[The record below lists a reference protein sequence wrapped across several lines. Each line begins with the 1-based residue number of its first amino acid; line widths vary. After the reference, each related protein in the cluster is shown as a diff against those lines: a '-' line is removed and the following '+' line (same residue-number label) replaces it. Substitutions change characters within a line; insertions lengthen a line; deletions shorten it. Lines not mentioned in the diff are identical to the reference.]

1 LNDKKKLQERFR
13 KIIQKS
19 EHNGELQIAKKSDH
33 QTNDQQTIEVNT
45 VPLDSGSNDNDKATH
60 LDVLPKRRIED
71 RQNYKQTD
79 RKVKQKK
86 RFSTQDRF
94 KQNKQSLNW
103 KSQKNYSAVKSNQR
117 VNNRPTSMAETADKD
132 KIKTQSGPEKST
144 LNKQTKLK
152 THDFKKKKLHQ
163 KALGLPYVFK
173 NTTDHYGRFE
183 EHKDSDENSAVV
195 ATDES
200 VTFVKRTLMKTKKTK
215 HPSLKFEASKDKIN
229 GEFKEALSKHSLSH
243 VKQSRANNIT
253 KPSKKD
259 QHKRSIK
266 KVYNMEKQSAFN
278 TGIKDRIKNVF
289 KQVKEWVTRG
299 LKKFAIYMI
308 GPVFM
313 FVVSS
318 VLILSMVQ
326 SFSGAVSTVVSTS
339 YQSSDLVI
347 TNSDVM
353 YTRLEA
359 DLLYAINHVEEDHP
373 SYDEYRYNVDAVGH
387 DPHIMVAYLTAKFG
401 EYTEADVSD
410 ELSRIFD
417 LQYNYRLIERVET
430 RTRTVI
436 QTSIDPVTGETITTT
451 SEETYEWY
459 VLEVILDTRDLQ
471 QVFESRLN
479 EDEKDLYETLIITK
493 GNFISLPSPIKEEW
507 QNAVSSPF
515 GYRLDPISKEVT
527 FHAGIDIAKPI
538 GTELVTIIDG
548 KVVQTGYDADGYGH
562 YIIVEEEKSNQ
573 TVLYGHC
580 NRIIASEGDE
590 VKIGQT
596 IATIGSS
603 GKSTGPHVYL
613 EIRDSSGN
621 TLNPY
626 FYLSSEIV
634 EENL

>member
-1 LNDKKKLQERFR
+1 MNDKKKLQERFR
-13 KIIQKS
+13 KT
-19 EHNGELQIAKKSDH
+19 LQESMKNVQPQISKDNNNKDYDH
-33 QTNDQQTIEVNT
+33 QINDQMINEVN
-45 VPLDSGSNDNDKATH
+45 S
-60 LDVLPKRRIED
+60 LPKYSNASDDGKVTSSDPVLKLRSED
-71 RQNYKQTD
+71 RQNYKKIDKKGKQQKKKYTTQG
-79 RKVKQKK
+79 KFKQK
-86 RFSTQDRF
+86 
-94 KQNKQSLNW
+94 KQSLNW
-103 KSQKNYSAVKSNQR
+103 KSQRNFKTEKSNR
-117 VNNRPTSMAETADKD
+117 HEKNKSVGKHDFVEKN
-132 KIKTQSGPEKST
+132 KIEK
-144 LNKQTKLK
+144 KQTKLK
-152 THDFKKKKLHQ
+152 THSHKKKQLHQ
-163 KALGLPYVFK
+163 TALGLPYVFK

-183 EHKDSDENSAVV
+183 ENKDSDENAAVL

-200 VTFVKRTLMKTKKTK
+200 VSFAKSTLLKTKKSK
-215 HPSLKFEASKDKIN
+215 RPRLKFEVSKDKVKVEI
-229 GEFKEALSKHSLSH
+229 KEKVSKQRLSH
-243 VKQSRANNIT
+243 VKQSRANNTT

-266 KVYNMEKQSAFN
+266 KAYNMKKQNAFK
-278 TGIKDRIKNVF
+278 TGLNDRLKNVF
-289 KQVKEWVTRG
+289 KQVKEWVTKG

-326 SFSGAVSTVVSTS
+326 SFSGAVSTVASTS

-359 DLLYAINHVEEDHP
+359 DLLYAINRVEEDHP

-387 DPHIMVAYLTAKFG
+387 DPHMMMAYLTAKFG
-401 EYTEADVSD
+401 EYTETDVSD

-417 LQYNYRLIERVET
+417 LHYSYRLIERVET
-430 RTRTVI
+430 RTRTV
-436 QTSIDPVTGETITTT
+436 TYTLVDPVTGAVTTT
-451 SEETYEWY
+451 TIEETYDWY
-459 VLEVILDTRDLQ
+459 VLEVILETSELQ
-471 QVFESRLN
+471 QVFDSRLN

-507 QNAVSSPF
+507 QNSVSSQF
-515 GYRLDPISKEVT
+515 GYRLDPLSSEVT

-538 GTELVTIIDG
+538 GTELVTIING
-548 KVVQTGYDADGYGH
+548 TVVETGYDAEGYGY
-562 YIIVEEEKSNQ
+562 YIVVKEEKTNQ

-580 NRIIASEGDE
+580 NSIIASEGDE

-603 GKSTGPHVYL
+603 GKSTGPHVHL

-621 TLNPY
+621 KLNPL

-634 EENL
+634 EEIL